1 MAARVYKRA
10 GLQGTAAV
18 GTYGTLYNVPAA
30 TTAIISTIVV
40 CNSSASDITYRIGV
54 DPDGASPDLANGEFI
69 VYDNTIGANDTITL
83 SLGMTLEATEY
94 LRVSSSTTDLNFQ
107 AFIMEI
113 S

>member
-1 MAARVYKRA
+1 MATRVYKSARV
-10 GLQGTAAV
+10 QGTAAV
-18 GTYGTLYNVPAA
+18 GTYATLYTVPAA

-40 CNSSASDITYRIGV
+40 CNSSASDVTYRIGI
-54 DPDGASPDLANGEFI
+54 DPDGTTPDLAAGEFI

-94 LRVSSSTTDLNFQ
+94 LRISSSTTALNFQ
-107 AFIMEI
+107 AYVMEI